1 MNIFDE
7 RIHLLQQQM
16 KKDGIKSYVIFATD
30 PHMSEEAAPYFTRER
45 FYFCSFKGNDGTLLV
60 TQDHYYLYTDGRYW
74 TQAEKELEGTECVL
88 VYDGKA
94 NVPTLTEYI
103 HENELY
109 PLGLDASMLS
119 SGQLK
124 GFYLDKDHKI
134 IQKSYRKMVKDL
146 PSLPKGKIF
155 ALDASLLSTTRE
167 ERISHMVSFA
177 QKRGGKAIL
186 FTALD
191 DIAYLL
197 GYRGRDIEYTPV
209 FYSYLYVTT
218 DNEIHLFID
227 EDKLPENFD
236 SDIIVHPYESFIPFL
251 KERKDIPTVLDNK
264 QANALICATLKN
276 RIYATNPAY
285 LEKSVKGEVEIENTK
300 KIQAIDGLQVLKLM
314 KYIDEHVK
322 DGNLSEL
329 SCAKYLDDLRLQEDL
344 CFDLSFT
351 TISAVDENAA
361 MLHYAPSE
369 ENNAPLKEDSK
380 LLLVDSGGQYYGGT
394 TDTTRTFLINPNV
407 DEEVKHDYTLTLKSQ
422 IALTTTIFEKGC
434 SGRSIDIKARQI
446 MWDEGLDYK
455 CGTGHGVGY
464 ISCVHE
470 GPVGFRYYV
479 RPGVEDGYPIQLG
492 QIITVEPG
500 VYKPHKHGIRLEN
513 NLLVVPACETSD
525 GIFYRFETITYCPYD
540 RRGINLDELTEKEIA
555 WVDEYHKQ
563 CYELLSPLCK
573 EDEDL
578 RSYLREQC
586 KPLRA

>member
-1 MNIFDE
+1 
-7 RIHLLQQQM
+7 
-16 KKDGIKSYVIFATD
+16 
-30 PHMSEEAAPYFTRER
+30 
-45 FYFCSFKGNDGTLLV
+45 
-60 TQDHYYLYTDGRYW
+60 
-74 TQAEKELEGTECVL
+74 
-88 VYDGKA
+88 
-94 NVPTLTEYI
+94 
-103 HENELY
+103 
-109 PLGLDASMLS
+109 
-119 SGQLK
+119 
-124 GFYLDKDHKI
+124 
-134 IQKSYRKMVKDL
+134 
-146 PSLPKGKIF
+146 
-155 ALDASLLSTTRE
+155 
-167 ERISHMVSFA
+167 
-177 QKRGGKAIL
+177 
-186 FTALD
+186 
-191 DIAYLL
+191 
-197 GYRGRDIEYTPV
+197 
-209 FYSYLYVTT
+209 
-218 DNEIHLFID
+218 
-227 EDKLPENFD
+227 
-236 SDIIVHPYESFIPFL
+236 
-251 KERKDIPTVLDNK
+251 
-264 QANALICATLKN
+264 
-276 RIYATNPAY
+276 
-285 LEKSVKGEVEIENTK
+285 
-300 KIQAIDGLQVLKLM
+300 
-314 KYIDEHVK
+314 
-322 DGNLSEL
+322 LSEL

-540 RRGINLDELTEKEIA
+540 RRGINLDELTEKEIS

-573 EDEDL
+573 EDENCPLCNTKFINNDKIL
-578 RSYLREQC
+578 LKFTRTAYSSHNKVTSQIYIPSY
-586 KPLRA
+586 KF